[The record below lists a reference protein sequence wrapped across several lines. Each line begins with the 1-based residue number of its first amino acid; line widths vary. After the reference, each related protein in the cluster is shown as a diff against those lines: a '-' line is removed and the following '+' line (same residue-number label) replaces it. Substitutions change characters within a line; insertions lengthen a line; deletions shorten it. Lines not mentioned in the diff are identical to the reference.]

1 MNINPGVLDFSADA
15 LHTVFVK
22 APLKKLTVDVLHLPA
37 ADRARLAHAL
47 ISSLDETVDDDAEQ
61 AWEIEIEK
69 RVKEI
74 RSGKVKGIPASKVFK
89 RVRASL
95 Q

>member
-1 MNINPGVLDFSADA
+1 M
-15 LHTVFVK
+15 K
-22 APLKKLTVDVLHLPA
+22 APLEKLTVDVLHLPA

-74 RSGKVKGIPASKVFK
+74 RSGKVKGIPAAKVFGQ
-89 RVRASL
+89 ALSQL
-95 Q
+95 S